1 MPTVSKVLAR
11 ACLRQKEFS
20 LSPILVHQFKIA
32 AFFNSLKDGTIL
44 LARLLCQ
51 GADKAVVLMSF
62 RPGIYSK
69 ILGQALIP
77 PSTIA
82 WCL

>member
-1 MPTVSKVLAR
+1 MPTASKVLAR
-11 ACLRQKEFS
+11 TCLRQKEFS

-32 AFFNSLKDGTIL
+32 AFFKNLRDVAIL
-44 LARLLCQ
+44 LACLLCQ
-51 GADKAVVLMSF
+51 GF

-77 PSTIA
+77 PTTA